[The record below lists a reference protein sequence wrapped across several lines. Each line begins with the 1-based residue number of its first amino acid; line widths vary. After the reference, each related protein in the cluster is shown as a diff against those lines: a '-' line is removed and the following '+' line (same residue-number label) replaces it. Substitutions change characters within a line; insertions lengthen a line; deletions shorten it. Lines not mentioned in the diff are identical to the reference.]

1 MAFCSNCGVRLTPGV
16 RFCSGCGSPVTAA
29 SSGPA
34 THTANPAAVRPA
46 AAVTWHQ
53 SPPAQAAKPAAL
65 APAGLIR
72 RAIAQLLDVLI
83 AVFFLLYLLER
94 TPAGEVT
101 LEILVMTTL
110 AWLGYFILMEAF
122 LNGQTLG
129 KKLCGI
135 RVVARNGGKAG
146 FWRILVRNLMRVI
159 DGLGAYLV
167 GLLIALASK
176 SRQRLGDHL
185 AGTMVTR
192 TTPAAEERQR

>member
-1 MAFCSNCGVRLTPGV
+1 MSFCSNCGAKLPPGS
-16 RFCSGCGSPVTAA
+16 RFCSECGTAVIGKASGQPV
-29 SSGPA
+29 G
-34 THTANPAAVRPA
+34 AAVLPGAVRA
-46 AAVTWHQ
+46 APAVTWHG
-53 SPPAQAAKPAAL
+53 SKPAHSAKS
-65 APAGLIR
+65 ATPIPAGLVR
-72 RAIAQLLDVLI
+72 RAIAQLLDALI
-83 AVFFLLYLLER
+83 AAFFLLYFLER
-94 TPAGEVT
+94 TATGEVT
-101 LEILVMTTL
+101 LEIVIMTTL

-135 RVVARNGGKAG
+135 RVVACDGGKAG
-146 FWRILVRNLMRVI
+146 FFRILLRNLIRVI

-192 TTPAAEERQR
+192 TATEEPDR